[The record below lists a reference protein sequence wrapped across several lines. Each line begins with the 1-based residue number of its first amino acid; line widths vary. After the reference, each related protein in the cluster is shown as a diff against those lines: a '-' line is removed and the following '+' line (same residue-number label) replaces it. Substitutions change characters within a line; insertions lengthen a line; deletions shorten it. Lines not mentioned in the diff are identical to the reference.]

1 VDAAEAGAFLI
12 RKLALLSVLLA
23 CTSDGGGMPEPNPD
37 RSDTSRIET
46 AAVTVA
52 PDLMS
57 AFGDSVHQ
65 IYRERPDQ
73 VLKQLRPENH
83 PQDVRIAAVLL
94 ARSSGEAKLTFAHY
108 LVTQGERSVTA
119 LLNLVDVEDEWA
131 TQVAAIQVFAK
142 IGNPEAAESVLL
154 RLSAKNDWVRIAAAH
169 ALGEL
174 GGATPALVEALSDTT
189 DTVVSAALIGLGRS
203 GDVSALPACTSFLA
217 HSNPRV
223 RAAAVSALSRLGS
236 SADTTSLSPLL
247 SDSDNGVRYKAQQ
260 AIERLVASG
269 AKESP

>member
-1 VDAAEAGAFLI
+1 MAAAEASAVLI

-23 CTSDGGGMPEPNPD
+23 CTPDGGETPVPNPD
-37 RSDTSRIET
+37 PSDTSRIDS
-46 AAVTVA
+46 AAVIVS
-52 PDLMS
+52 PDLLS
-57 AFGDSVHQ
+57 AFGDSVLQ
-65 IYRERPDQ
+65 IYRERPEQ
-73 VLKQLRPENH
+73 VLKQLRPEDH

-108 LVTQGERSVTA
+108 LVTQGERSVPA
-119 LLNLVDVEDEWA
+119 LLNLVDVEDDWA
-131 TQVAAIQVFAK
+131 TQVAAIQVLAK
-142 IGNPEAAESVLL
+142 IGNPEATESVVL
-154 RLSAKNDWVRIAAAH
+154 RLHAKNDWVRIAAAH

-203 GDVSALPACTSFLA
+203 GDVSALPACVSFLV

-223 RAAAVSALSRLGS
+223 RAAAVSALSQLGS

-247 SDSDNGVRYKAQQ
+247 SDPDNGVRYKAKQ
-260 AIERLVASG
+260 AIERMVASG
-269 AKESP
+269 AKGSP